1 MPRVKR
7 LRSWDS
13 YGLTL
18 VITCIDAICDRLRAL
33 AGKSRSC
40 WVGSFFS
47 SSVCS
52 YEMPN
57 APEITSE
64 VGPTGG
70 LVCGE
75 PDFAAL
81 DHCKDD
87 RWFAGEQSASD
98 QVWQGTVHNDEWD
111 LGLDD
116 AGGHAQVVG
125 GGVGHGLAS
134 LGRVLSGVDRSWVF
148 G

>member
-1 MPRVKR
+1 VHSSTSIVWLATSIMPRVKR

-33 AGKSRSC
+33 AGRSRSC

-47 SSVCS
+47 SSACS

-81 DHCKDD
+81 DHCYP
-87 RWFAGEQSASD
+87 
-98 QVWQGTVHNDEWD
+98 
-111 LGLDD
+111 
-116 AGGHAQVVG
+116 
-125 GGVGHGLAS
+125 
-134 LGRVLSGVDRSWVF
+134 VDPPPTSTR
-148 G
+148 